1 VYQKTMDREEIQAA
15 GALDRIFFGH
25 FFFPS
30 DFRYPNAESHYRVNE
45 MLNGVDPFNA
55 VMCHRHWAKS
65 TFLAVIDNVH
75 QICYNKNLDHRFN
88 VIIQETQ
95 GQAQNSLIR
104 VSSALEFN
112 TRIKQV
118 FGDFKTGGRKWGAKE
133 IVTNNNVRVTAMGT
147 GQRVRS
153 LIEVG
158 GRRPT
163 RTVIDDFESE
173 SNGNTPEARRE
184 NLKWLYAAVLP
195 FRDKD
200 IGQIFLTQTPI
211 SNDCCIW
218 KIMDDPSWNTIKV
231 PIYSIDPETGKVILA
246 WPEAWGWE
254 RIMQERKA
262 YDSQGLR
269 GLFDQEYMLI
279 PYKGEQVGI
288 DAKDIRYFSG
298 ELKVNQMGI
307 KYIEGLC
314 EVSED
319 GSEEL
324 STKRNVAVNT
334 FSSCDPAL
342 GTDRQHDRTAIGTI
356 AMDKDENVYLLNEDS
371 FRSGSSFYI
380 GNTFAEFAY
389 MGKSNGIGVET
400 VAFQSA
406 IGEICDKWCSD
417 HNISFDFVR
426 GFNPRTAKDVRLNWL
441 CNRFKSRKVFLRPSQ
456 TRPKAEL
463 LAWPSGGHDDYLDML
478 YMAVKIAY
486 GPGYDDPSKAAEDT
500 SSYLAA
506 LRKIPS
512 ARVA

>member
-1 VYQKTMDREEIQAA
+1 MYEKTMNREEIQTA
-15 GALDRIFFGH
+15 GYLDRIFFGH

-30 DFRYPNAESHYRVNE
+30 DFRHPNAESHYRVNE
-45 MLNGVDPFNA
+45 MLNGTDPFNA

-75 QICYNKNLDHRFN
+75 QVCYNEKDNVRFN

-95 GQAQNSLIR
+95 GQSQNSLIR
-104 VSSALEFN
+104 VANALEFN
-112 TRIKQV
+112 PNIKAV
-118 FGDFKTGGRKWGAKE
+118 FGDFKTGARKWGAKE
-133 IVTNNNVRVTAMGT
+133 IVTNNGVRITALGT

-173 SNGNTPEARRE
+173 NNGNTPEARRE

-200 IGQIFLTQTPI
+200 VGQIFLTQTPI
-211 SNDCCIW
+211 SNDCAIW
-218 KIMDDPSWNTIKV
+218 KIMNDPSWNTIKV
-231 PIYSIDPETGKVILA
+231 PIYTIDPETGRTILS
-246 WPEAWGWE
+246 WPEAWSWE
-254 RIMQERKA
+254 RITKERIA

-288 DAKDIRYFSG
+288 EAKDIRYFEG
-298 ELKVNQMGI
+298 ELKVNSMGI
-307 KYIEGLC
+307 KYIEGWC
-314 EVSED
+314 EVNED
-319 GSEEL
+319 GSERITEP
-324 STKRNVAVNT
+324 RNIAVNT

-356 AMDKDENVYLLNEDS
+356 AIDKNDQISLVNEDS

-380 GNTFAEFAY
+380 GNTFAEFAHQ
-389 MGKSNGIGVET
+389 GKANGVAVET

-406 IGEICDKWCSD
+406 IGEICDRYCRE
-417 HNISFDFVR
+417 HNIQFDFVR

-441 CNRFKSRKVFLRPSQ
+441 ANRFKMRKIFLRPSQ
-456 TRPKAEL
+456 TRVKQEL
-463 LAWPSGGHDDYLDML
+463 LEWPSGGHDDYLDML

-486 GPGYDDPSKAAEDT
+486 GPGYEDPGKASEDVR
-500 SSYLAA
+500 SHLAA
-506 LRKIPS
+506 LKKIPS
-512 ARVA
+512 AKVA